1 LNGKEVIDTQTG
13 YNIVV
18 ASSITGDVNTSITLN
33 PSTDLAQ
40 LNDFLRNIADH
51 SIVVVA
57 TQNVKEL

>member
-18 ASSITGDVNTSITLN
+18 ASSFTGDVNTSITLN

-40 LNDFLRNIADH
+40 LNDFLRNITDH